1 MPNKKT
7 EQKKTHTVDQ
17 VDAFTARATV
27 DGYAECFGVV
37 VDTQEQVLGALNT
50 VMGIYM
56 EDDLNRYKDRVA
68 ELSLIHTSV
77 LSFYKRFEYN
87 YFAKL
92 EELKEFAEREESKLE
107 KDNY

>member
-1 MPNKKT
+1 MPKKT
-7 EQKKTHTVDQ
+7 EEKKTHTVDQ

-37 VDTQEQVLGALNT
+37 IDTQEQVLSALNT

-56 EDDLNRYKDRVA
+56 EDDLNKYKDRIE
-68 ELSLIHTSV
+68 ELSLIYTSV
-77 LSFYKRFEYN
+77 RSFSKTFEDN
-87 YFAKL
+87 YFTKMD
-92 EELKEFAEREESKLE
+92 ELKEFAEREEAKLE

>member
-7 EQKKTHTVDQ
+7 EQKKTHTIDQ

-27 DGYAECFGVV
+27 DGYAECFDIVL
-37 VDTQEQVLGALNT
+37 DTQKQLLSALNI

-68 ELSLIHTSV
+68 ELSLVHTSV

-87 YFAKL
+87 YFGKL
-92 EELKEFAEREESKLE
+92 EELQEFAEREESKLE